1 MSILA
6 ALTLRKMQ
14 QDGVAFNMDIDIIGT
29 PDEEAMGC
37 KVDMCNAG
45 VFKDY
50 DFAIM
55 VHLDGEETRPNSQF
69 LALDCFRAKFHGK
82 PAHAAGE
89 PWNGVNYLNR
99 LKKSL
104 KVLPFVRVQ
113 Q

>member
-1 MSILA
+1 
-6 ALTLRKMQ
+6 
-14 QDGVAFNMDIDIIGT
+14 MDIDIIGT
-29 PDEEAMGC
+29 PDEEATGC

-69 LALDCFRAKFHGK
+69 LALDCFRARYHGK

-89 PWNGVNYLNR
+89 PWNGINAVNG
-99 LKKSL
+99 
-104 KVLPFVRVQ
+104 VQ
-113 Q
+113 RRYSCDGYDASTSTS

>member
-1 MSILA
+1 
-6 ALTLRKMQ
+6 
-14 QDGVAFNMDIDIIGT
+14 MDIDIIGT

-82 PAHAAGE
+82 PGPCSRRALERRQCGKRRTTRYSCYGYDASTSA
-89 PWNGVNYLNR
+89 P
-99 LKKSL
+99 
-104 KVLPFVRVQ
+104 
-113 Q
+113 